1 MLLGMMSTSLFI
13 HSECRKR
20 AEKMRK
26 KKEVGKQERKR
37 DKFIGT
43 EYALRPRQGED
54 REEVHPG
61 RRLGI
66 GKVK

>member
-1 MLLGMMSTSLFI
+1 
-13 HSECRKR
+13 
-20 AEKMRK
+20 MRK

-37 DKFIGT
+37 DKFIRT

>member
-1 MLLGMMSTSLFI
+1 
-13 HSECRKR
+13 
-20 AEKMRK
+20 MRK

-43 EYALRPRQGED
+43 EYTLRPRQGED
-54 REEVHPG
+54 REEVHSG